1 MRTPKTKGMAT
12 RRRMLDAGIELMRGS
27 GLAGAG
33 INDLV
38 AASGAPKGSI
48 YHFFPGGKH
57 QLVGE
62 ALAEYTARVHAWIE
76 DALAGARTPAGRVR
90 ALFAAFARRL
100 EAADFRQSCA
110 AGAVCLDLDDELE
123 GLRASVAAAF
133 DDWLELLEAGFGLAD
148 QRRARSF
155 AGLVLT
161 AIEGAYIRG
170 RAERSGQPFLEA
182 GRWLAEVAE
191 REATAR

>member
-1 MRTPKTKGMAT
+1 MRTPGAKGAAT
-12 RRRMLDAGIELMRGS
+12 RQRMLDAGIELMRGA

-38 AASGAPKGSI
+38 AASGAPKGSV

-76 DALAGARTPAGRVR
+76 DAMARARTPAGKVR
-90 ALFAAFARRL
+90 ALFAAFAERL
-100 EAADFRQSCA
+100 EAADFRRSCA
-110 AGAVCLDLDDELE
+110 AGAVCLDLGDDLE

-133 DDWLELLEAGFGLAD
+133 DDWRDLLATGIGIAD
-148 QRRARSF
+148 RRRARSF
-155 AGLVLT
+155 AGFVLT

-170 RAERSGQPFLEA
+170 RAERSGEPFLEA

-191 REATAR
+191 RESAGR